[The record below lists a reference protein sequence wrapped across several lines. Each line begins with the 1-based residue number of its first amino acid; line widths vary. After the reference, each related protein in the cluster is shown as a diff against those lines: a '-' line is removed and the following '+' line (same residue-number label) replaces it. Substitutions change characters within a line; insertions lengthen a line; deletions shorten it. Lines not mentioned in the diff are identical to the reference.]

1 MGKQIQWI
9 KGAQPNPAL
18 IVLMPLWLEMKMNE
32 RLDRNQGNR
41 RIGAS
46 YINTSDTQSVR
57 SVQ

>member
-41 RIGAS
+41 RTGAS